1 MGLLRYKKVLIPAIV
16 LSLLIY
22 ITSSTLRSLA
32 PSNDKV
38 QKPLFDPHGK
48 LHWTKRPE
56 KYPVK
61 SYIPIPTDTAEKIP
75 KIQYDF
81 PEERAVDRSRRLERR
96 EAVKEAFLHAWNGYK
111 KHAWGKDEVT
121 PITGKHDNP
130 FGGWAAT
137 LVDSLDSLL
146 IMGLTDDFEKALE
159 VVEQIDFH
167 TTETK
172 HINVFETTI
181 RYLGGLLAA
190 YDLTN
195 GKYPVLLRKAVEI
208 GEFLY
213 AAFDTPNRMH
223 MARWDWRA

>member
-1 MGLLRYKKVLIPAIV
+1 M
-16 LSLLIY
+16 
-22 ITSSTLRSLA
+22 
-32 PSNDKV
+32 
-38 QKPLFDPHGK
+38 
-48 LHWTKRPE
+48 
-56 KYPVK
+56 
-61 SYIPIPTDTAEKIP
+61 
-75 KIQYDF
+75 
-81 PEERAVDRSRRLERR
+81 
-96 EAVKEAFLHAWNGYK
+96 HAWNGYK

-146 IMGLTDDFEKALE
+146 IMGLTDEFEKALE

>member
-1 MGLLRYKKVLIPAIV
+1 MGLLRNKKVTVPAII

-22 ITSSTLRSLA
+22 ITSCTLRSLA
-32 PSNDKV
+32 PSNAAV
-38 QKPLFDPHGK
+38 QRPLFDPNVE
-48 LHWTKRPE
+48 LRWTKRPE

-61 SYIPIPTDTAEKIP
+61 SYIPIPTDTTEKIP
-75 KIQYDF
+75 QIQYDF
-81 PEERAVDRSRRLERR
+81 PKERTVDRSRRLERR
-96 EAVKEAFLHAWNGYK
+96 KAVKEAFLHAWEGYK
-111 KHAWGKDEVT
+111 QHAWGKDEVT
-121 PITGKHDNP
+121 PITGKYDNP

-146 IMGLTDDFEKALE
+146 IMGLTDEFEKALE

-167 TTETK
+167 TTETQY
-172 HINVFETTI
+172 INVFETNI

-190 YDLTN
+190 HDLTD
-195 GKYPVLLRKAVEI
+195 GKYPVLLKKAVEV

-213 AAFDTPNRMH
+213 AAFDTPNRMQ